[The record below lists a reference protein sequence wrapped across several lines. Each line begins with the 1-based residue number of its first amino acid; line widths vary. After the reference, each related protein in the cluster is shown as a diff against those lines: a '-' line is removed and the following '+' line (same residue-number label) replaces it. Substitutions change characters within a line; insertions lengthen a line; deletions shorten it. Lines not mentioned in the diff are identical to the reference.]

1 PDQAMVG
8 MQMVPAQQERREL
21 LRRSDRSRH
30 TPCVYLASL
39 DLVEHRDVD
48 ELRRRGL
55 GEVAALTNE
64 TARGQPLERA
74 RRGGEGETVALGEPG
89 GRHRPPCP
97 EQAQRKAFESVG
109 GVERPIYRDVGRA
122 DPRTASARE
131 VQRQDSPLRR

>member
-1 PDQAMVG
+1 ARGQKILFPDAHRQVFALQKLERGQDARRPDQAMVG

-64 TARGQPLERA
+64 TARGQPLER
-74 RRGGEGETVALGEPG
+74 
-89 GRHRPPCP
+89 
-97 EQAQRKAFESVG
+97 
-109 GVERPIYRDVGRA
+109 
-122 DPRTASARE
+122 
-131 VQRQDSPLRR
+131 